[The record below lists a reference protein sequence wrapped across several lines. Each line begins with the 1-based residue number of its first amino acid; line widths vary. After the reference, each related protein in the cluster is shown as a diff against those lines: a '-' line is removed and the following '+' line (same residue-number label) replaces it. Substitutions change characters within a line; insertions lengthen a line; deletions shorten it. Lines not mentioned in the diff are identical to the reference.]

1 MSAPTMILL
10 LLLAIAFIAFV
21 AIPPRA
27 NSSAVEPTD
36 DIDLDELTRAENELD
51 ELDATTSPE
60 DAADKIPDWGP
71 GVPKR

>member
-1 MSAPTMILL
+1 MILL
-10 LLLAIAFIAFV
+10 LLLVIAFIAFV

-36 DIDLDELTRAENELD
+36 DIDLDELTKAENEIE
-51 ELDATTSPE
+51 ELDVMTSPE

-71 GVPKR
+71 GAPKL